1 FNAAKVHD
9 SVANSYFFIPE
20 NPYFIDYWNR
30 VEDRLYKIRQ
40 CLNINGLKQ
49 SLALFEPPIDPLALV
64 QAGSGGAGISKAL
77 SGSMVAVPH
86 YRFSTM
92 MMKAHDLLF
101 TLTRYG
107 GELLGAMEKKDAEAL
122 GTLHSKQEGVILNLT
137 KQIKE
142 AQLGEVEESI
152 NSLRE
157 SKANAIKRKEHYRD
171 LIANGLLPLEKGQIA
186 MMLTGSVLQMV
197 SSGLNVASSA
207 GSIAPDALVGP
218 FIMGVKYGGSNAG
231 AALSSWAQASEVAG
245 ESISMAGEALGVFA
259 QHERMEQDW
268 EIQLKI
274 AESDELEIDAQI
286 ASAE

>member
-1 FNAAKVHD
+1 M
-9 SVANSYFFIPE
+9 
-20 NPYFIDYWNR
+20 
-30 VEDRLYKIRQ
+30 LT
-40 CLNINGLKQ
+40 
-49 SLALFEPPIDPLALV
+49 
-64 QAGSGGAGISKAL
+64 GS
-77 SGSMVAVPH
+77 
-86 YRFSTM
+86 T
-92 MMKAHDLLF
+92 
-101 TLTRYG
+101 
-107 GELLGAMEKKDAEAL
+107 
-122 GTLHSKQEGVILNLT
+122 
-137 KQIKE
+137 
-142 AQLGEVEESI
+142 
-152 NSLRE
+152 
-157 SKANAIKRKEHYRD
+157 
-171 LIANGLLPLEKGQIA
+171 PLEKGQIA

-286 ASAE
+286 ASAEWRKKAAQRELLIHEKELEHHAEIGRFMQDKFTNEELYQWFISKLSGIYYQLYKQTYDIAKQAERAFQFERGLKESEVNYIHPVHWDSQKKGLLAGEGLSMDLNRMEKAYMDHHKRDLEISKRFPARSETCLLSFNSRPKEFVNSP